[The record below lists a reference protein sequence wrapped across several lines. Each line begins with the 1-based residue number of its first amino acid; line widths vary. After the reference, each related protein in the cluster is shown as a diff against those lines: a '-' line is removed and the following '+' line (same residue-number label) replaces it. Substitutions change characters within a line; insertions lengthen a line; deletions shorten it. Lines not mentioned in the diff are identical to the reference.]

1 MSTNSIHLTEAIAYL
16 GGISSTAR
24 HLGVSR
30 QVVFNWTKRG
40 IPADKVLIL
49 CDKVADKVSP
59 AELRPDVFA
68 LKHHAGQ
75 ER

>member
-1 MSTNSIHLTEAIAYL
+1 M
-16 GGISSTAR
+16 
-24 HLGVSR
+24 
-30 QVVFNWTKRG
+30 VFNWTKRG

-49 CDKVADKVSP
+49 CDKVAHKVSP